1 MQSHDLVG
9 RVAADR
15 LSRMLDPRPP
25 GRLLYGILG
34 LHPEVACAIA
44 REVASLPIVEGR
56 VDACIHPDLACAD
69 IGLARVSDETA
80 THHRNHAD
88 ADVVLTLFSVP
99 AKDVKSV
106 EQSLSHVDRIDDEW
120 LLEDI
125 GPWVAQ
131 AMPGADEDTQRHL
144 EAIIQGLIKSRVGFD
159 ARRVAAFVSQ
169 MVEYNQSISGTKLAN
184 AARRALPS
192 LHLPSD
198 CGDPR
203 AELRDVAEAEQ
214 FFRRTQEEFKP
225 FLHLQGKDGET
236 LARSTLLARLKSL
249 KAKLEI
255 SDQAETV
262 LTALLND
269 PLVGDGGWTDS
280 QKAAA
285 ELPWEI
291 TERLFS
297 DDQRKVD
304 LTFGEETR
312 KFFAEKYPKT
322 LTKQETKLLADLKS
336 ESART
341 KDAFDAFFQQHLER
355 LKTNPKLYRR
365 WEKLVFKKSIETSDL
380 AEGLLR
386 LAKRARPDPEEG
398 SDSVLCIVLDGGD
411 TLDFWTEDK
420 NTKLCRLLRDRW
432 RGLDAL
438 FDPDVILDF
447 GRCWSEPWEQMIP
460 DGTGEV
466 TSTSKDAVTFSFKA
480 FGIPRSALRDNR
492 PIHGATRSAARA
504 QLLWTPKADT
514 MATAFPLDLVILKE
528 DAECTPLLTATV
540 SANRSNRH
548 GADQSVNLGSAATI
562 TDVLG
567 DSNGI
572 LANPL
577 DPENRVDERW
587 RKALSRTEADGILT
601 SQQAALLSEAF
612 GSFQALYTLAIQAMG
627 SGIGLA
633 DPALLAQAEQYG
645 ALLHAVAQHAR
656 AEVCVR
662 ELWAPLLRIGT
673 AYVDGPRP
681 AVIVTPWN
689 PLRLAEI
696 GAKARQLAEGMRR
709 IVHSPT
715 RLAGEMD
722 EYVKNLARVLSRSYY
737 VDVGATPT
745 VPSIFLSETRH
756 LADVSLLE
764 PPTTAGNEDVLADE
778 PAEEAV
784 KKFDEVAATYLKLR
798 PHEKASFS
806 AVLLNAESEDLPVML
821 AESMAR
827 RIESEPGLRCDLVL
841 THENIGSL
849 RRIYERQNRRIGH
862 EVDASL
868 TSEAARN
875 FLSRLRVAIVDPQL
889 LDIGEAKV
897 HDIVVLQDLIAR
909 RAQVKWMRAKS
920 VGLSELSTCQP
931 TVRSKRKPFRKGD
944 TTTGTYLTAPGHPSA
959 MQAYVDALHDVIFGR
974 ASEDGDPWLPMQEV
988 EFQSGPVKEV
998 LAKAH
1003 RLGSWVMTFDRLA
1016 DRRLISSTERRIIC
1030 DFTEVGSDHNVIVS
1044 TEISEE
1050 ALGERLIDDL
1060 TAVLPSEDPASLKAI
1075 LRVIHRRSASLSG
1088 AIVMRA
1094 AQRLNYAQELLGLVL
1109 SLREMELLLAAE
1121 PGEQRTAW
1129 FFLDDFVPR
1138 LSLDGTRA
1146 DLLGVNFTVTSAGPR
1161 IRVVVGE
1168 AKYVGQAGLTEQRN
1182 RSLEQLS
1189 ATYRTLHERLVVQGG
1204 TVDPETWRNRLADL
1218 VLEHIEP
1225 FDQLAGRSFAQLLED
1240 LRSLTTPIEMSGH
1253 SLVFVHDTTIGGGD
1267 GLFVPDADEPR
1278 ANRRPIAQ
1286 WVLGRDGIGKSLR
1299 SLVRTDAQ
1307 TQLWI
1312 PADWPMPGSVAEVG
1326 ISEPEE
1332 IKQVPIIGQGADYFE
1347 ERDETI
1353 NVPLADGET
1362 ADEGESDLQVSCL
1375 TETPMLQPG
1384 WLPEV
1389 HAVAL
1394 LMSHQNT
1401 VDEGAAWLEDQV
1413 RRLQLAI
1420 QKEGMDAPVVASR
1433 LTPNSGLVE
1442 LDGKAVTVSWLEK
1455 KQVELLTKYSMDI
1468 IRISPKPGRI
1478 AVGLRRPK
1486 RVTLHLADAWLRR
1499 TLEATAPSAN
1509 MALLIGEKEDDG
1521 DLFYLPLGGQF
1532 RDQERA
1538 APHSLVSG
1546 TTGSGKGI
1554 LATSLILDAC
1564 AFNDPEILNLRLID
1578 PKKGVDYAWV
1588 KHLPHLLGEIVDT
1601 KEDAIQLFRNL
1612 VQEME
1617 DRYETI
1623 KLAGVAN
1630 IDQYNRKLGSK
1641 AARMPRV
1648 LVFFDEVANWMQ
1660 DDDFKDEVEPLINEI
1675 ATKSRAAGINMFMI
1689 YQRADNQVMT
1699 MQLRANLGNKLI
1711 LRLSD
1716 EGSSKVA
1723 MSEKGAERLLGKG
1736 HLIAKLDSDEKVYA
1750 QVPYLGED
1758 DVLRLAEAIGAGWAK
1773 VSAFKLAALKAA

>member
-1 MQSHDLVG
+1 MTSSARSPRNVSRECSTRG
-9 RVAADR
+9 RRGVSSMASSACI
-15 LSRMLDPRPP
+15 PRW
-25 GRLLYGILG
+25 
-34 LHPEVACAIA
+34 ACAIA
-44 REVASLPIVEGR
+44 REVASLPVVEGR
-56 VDACIHPDLACAD
+56 VDACVHPELACAD
-69 IGLARVSDETA
+69 IGNARVSADTA
-80 THHRNHAD
+80 THHRNHAE

-106 EQSLSHVDRIDDEW
+106 EQSLSHVDHIDDDW
-120 LLEDI
+120 LLEDV

-131 AMPGADEDTQRHL
+131 AMPGADEETQRHL
-144 EAIIQGLIKSRVGFD
+144 GAIIQGLIKSRVGFD
-159 ARRVAAFVSQ
+159 ARRIAAFVAK
-169 MVEYNQSISGTKLAN
+169 MVEYNQSADGGAKLAN
-184 AARRALPS
+184 AARRALPC

-203 AELRDVAEAEQ
+203 AELRDAGEAEQ

-225 FLHLQGKDGET
+225 FLHLQGKDGEA
-236 LARSTLLARLKSL
+236 LARSTLLARLATLKS
-249 KAKLEI
+249 KSEI
-255 SDQAETV
+255 PDQAE
-262 LTALLND
+262 LAFKALLGD

-280 QKAAA
+280 QAAA
-285 ELPWEI
+285 ADIPWEI
-291 TERLFS
+291 TERVFA

-304 LTFGEETR
+304 RSFGEET
-312 KFFAEKYPKT
+312 KVFFGEKYPKGLNT
-322 LTKQETKLLADLKS
+322 QEIKLLGDLKS

-341 KDAFDAFFQQHLER
+341 KDAFDAFFHKHIER

-365 WEKLVFKKSIETSDL
+365 WERLVFKKSIECQDL

-398 SDSVLCIVLDGGD
+398 VDAVLCIVLDESE

-438 FDPDVILDF
+438 LAPDIILDF
-447 GRCWSEPWEQMIP
+447 GRCWTEPWEQMIP
-460 DGTGEV
+460 ESTGDI
-466 TSTSKDAVTFSFKA
+466 TSTSKDAITFSFKA
-480 FGIPRSALRDNR
+480 FGVPRSALQEGR
-492 PIHGATRSAARA
+492 PVPGAFRSASRA
-504 QLLWTPKADT
+504 QLLWTPKPDT
-514 MATAFPLDLVILKE
+514 MATAFPFDLEILKE
-528 DAECTPLLTATV
+528 YEGYTPLLTATV
-540 SANRSNRH
+540 SANRSDRH

-567 DSNGI
+567 DSNGV

-577 DPENRVDERW
+577 EPENRVDERW
-587 RKALSRTEADGILT
+587 RVALSRIVTDGILV
-601 SQQAALLSEAF
+601 SDQAASLVLAFEAF
-612 GSFQALYTLAIQAMG
+612 QAHYTRAIQAMANG
-627 SGIGLA
+627 GGLA
-633 DPALLAQAEQYG
+633 EDVLLMQGELYGSLLRTVAE
-645 ALLHAVAQHAR
+645 HAH

-722 EYVKNLARVLSRSYY
+722 EYVTNLARVLGRTYY
-737 VDVGATPT
+737 VDVGATPSI
-745 VPSIFLSETRH
+745 PPIFLSEMRH

-764 PPTTAGNEDVLADE
+764 APTAAGNEEILADE

-784 KKFDEVAATYLKLR
+784 RKFDEVAATYLKLR

-889 LDIGEAKV
+889 LDVGEAKV

-920 VGLSELSTCQP
+920 VGQSELATCQP

-944 TTTGTYLTAPGHPSA
+944 TTTGTYLTAPGHPTA
-959 MQAYVDALHDVIFGR
+959 MQAYVDVLHDVLAGR
-974 ASEDGDPWLPMQEV
+974 SSEAGHPWLPMQEV
-988 EFQSGPVKEV
+988 EFQSGPVKDV

-1050 ALGERLIDDL
+1050 ALGERLMDDL
-1060 TAVLPSEDPASLKAI
+1060 LVVLPSEDPAKLNEI
-1075 LRVIHRRSASLSG
+1075 LRIIHRRSASLSG

-1094 AQRLNYAQELLGLVL
+1094 AQRRNYAQELLGLVL
-1109 SLREMELLLAAE
+1109 GLREMELLLATE

-1129 FFLDDFVPR
+1129 FFLDDLVPQ

-1146 DLLGVNFTVTSAGPR
+1146 DLLGVNFTVTAEGPR
-1161 IRVVVGE
+1161 IRVVIGE
-1168 AKYVGQAGLTEQRN
+1168 AKYVGQGGLAEQRN

-1189 ATYRTLHERLVVQGG
+1189 ATYRTLHERLVAPGG

-1225 FDQLAGRSFAQLLED
+1225 FDQIAGRSFAQLLED
-1240 LRSLTTPIEMSGH
+1240 LRTAATPIEMSGH
-1253 SLVFVHDTTIGGGD
+1253 SLVFVHDTSIGAGD
-1267 GLFVPDADEPR
+1267 ALFVPDADEPR
-1278 ANRRPIAQ
+1278 ASRRPIAQ
-1286 WVLGRDGIGKSLR
+1286 WVLGRDSIGKSLR
-1299 SLVRTDAQ
+1299 SLVAEDAS
-1307 TQLWI
+1307 TQLWT
-1312 PADWPMPGSVAEVG
+1312 PADWPDPNTEAHDEQLDAVGPKNAPIIALAPETSGDPDHADGVSTLDAANVGDGMTGSPIPAIAEV
-1326 ISEPEE
+1326 SPL
-1332 IKQVPIIGQGADYFE
+1332 PI
-1347 ERDETI
+1347 
-1353 NVPLADGET
+1353 
-1362 ADEGESDLQVSCL
+1362 
-1375 TETPMLQPG
+1375 G

-1389 HAVAL
+1389 HAAVS
-1394 LMSHQNT
+1394 LMSRQGS

-1413 RRLQLAI
+1413 KRLQVAI

-1442 LDGKAVTVSWLEK
+1442 LDGKAVTVAWLEK
-1455 KQVELLTKYSMDI
+1455 KQTELLTKYSMDL
-1468 IRISPKPGRI
+1468 IRISPKPGRV

-1486 RVTLHLADAWLRR
+1486 RVMLHLADAWLRR
-1499 TLEATAPSAN
+1499 TLEATAPSTN

-1564 AFNDPEILNLRLID
+1564 AFNDPGTLDLRLID

-1588 KHLPHLLGEIVDT
+1588 RHLPHLRGEIVDT
-1601 KEDAIQLFRNL
+1601 KENAVQLFRDL

-1630 IDQYNRKLGSK
+1630 IDQFNRKVGSK
-1641 AARMPRV
+1641 TGCMPRV

-1660 DDDFKDEVEPLINEI
+1660 DEDFKDEVEPLINEI

-1736 HLIAKLDSDEKVYA
+1736 HLIAKLESDEKVYA
-1750 QVPYLGED
+1750 QVPFLGEE
-1758 DVLRLAEAIGAGWAK
+1758 DVFRLAEAIGAGWAK
-1773 VSAFKLAALKAA
+1773 VQASELAAPKAA